1 MKFNSLK
8 KRKSNRK
15 QFRIRLNK
23 RLGSLQQL
31 GEKGVV
37 LAGGNS
43 PVALRDSKRLS
54 SQYGGDSSDWAKF
67 SSSQHIS
74 SDGRKFETHW
84 YENILTGQKVE
95 PKTIVEDYLKN
106 RM

>member
-1 MKFNSLK
+1 MLIINQCQMMKFNSLK

-54 SQYGGDSSDWAKF
+54 SQYGGGSSDWAKF

-84 YENILTGQKVE
+84 MKIF
-95 PKTIVEDYLKN
+95 
-106 RM
+106 